1 MSEPTPDPTT
11 ATSVRGEDLVTSPSS
26 NSSKA
31 QRRPVACKSC
41 HALKV
46 KCTPAN
52 ESDPAG
58 PCLRCLNSKRHCEID
73 LNQTRK
79 RRKKTWPPS
88 TPHDPDPHHHTQQHQ
103 HQHQLPPP
111 LQPLP
116 TPQQQHM
123 QQPHQHYLHQP
134 PYIQLNNPVHG
145 PTINLGQLPPPPL
158 LAVPQGGSP
167 HFPGISNGSVLP
179 QIGNSP
185 LLYPLKPD
193 LSAFTEPIVPPHLNT
208 KDEVITRLEEQV
220 RYLTSE
226 LENSRRS
233 QGRQQLQ
240 RLQPRTSFS
249 PPLPSI
255 YVSKYDLE
263 REISLLCDSSSAA
276 LTDLTTSLKE
286 TADRRAY
293 LLKGQAAPVDVVSVG
308 LLSVEDATERLELY
322 RNKIFKRHPLVNIGV
337 ASVQEMQATKPY
349 LFNAI
354 MSITNAIYTKP
365 VDLDTSLAI
374 DNAAIQ
380 LITTEVLVAGSKSEE
395 LICSLLLLCH
405 WYNTPELFRHRRY
418 HLLNVLSVTMLHD
431 LGIVGKPTYS
441 FGKRNTIS
449 QSEQIENEDKKVE
462 YRKLIMIL
470 YFSTVSICLILR
482 RTIYVKWTPYVEEC
496 CSILETS
503 GNETLVNLALF
514 LRLSHELDRI
524 HHIIHAPDICE
535 PAPSAEADNDH
546 DTTLNHPKTP
556 LNATPKQTRM
566 PRSNLS
572 AGKYISLEIQKNL
585 FAIKLRI
592 DPENHPFLAYYHSVE
607 AYLHE
612 PMLGNFLTTELDDG
626 SEVLLLSEA
635 VASVST
641 CTNSCLNAL
650 EQFNYMLPSEISTM
664 PLFYSSRIIYT
675 AGMLLRLRYLILS
688 LPSNIEK
695 DLVPQEAVLA
705 IQTLSGLIET
715 SSKEHSS
722 NHFLKKICLVLTLFI
737 QTYATQVQALLK
749 KNGET
754 PDNFRPSFSKR
765 EQSELSRLSELYR
778 ANQGGGLITHELGR
792 PHPPQVPLDIL
803 SYAASFRGSVSNG
816 SPSSTTK
823 SPRND
828 SSYYN
833 STNGTTHVDS
843 ATSEYAS
850 KLDTASKY
858 KLPIMSAYPLRT
870 ENSNTSDRPLPLP
883 PLNGRKL
890 SYLGSLLNPKLNTL
904 GAKKNNESSLQQP
917 PRHNLA
923 DADQLESSYLAL
935 NDEFWA
941 DLLKSDQ
948 DKVNFTNNVYTQA
961 NDELFF
967 L

>member
-1 MSEPTPDPTT
+1 MSEPTPDPVP
-11 ATSVRGEDLVTSPSS
+11 ATSVRVEDVVTSPSS
-26 NSSKA
+26 SSSKA

-52 ESDPAG
+52 ENDPAG

-79 RRKKTWPPS
+79 RRKKTWPQS
-88 TPHDPDPHHHTQQHQ
+88 TPHDPDPHHPHTQQHP
-103 HQHQLPPP
+103 HQPQPPPP
-111 LQPLP
+111 LHPLP
-116 TPQQQHM
+116 APQPQLL
-123 QQPHQHYLHQP
+123 QQPHQHYSHQP
-134 PYIQLNNPVHG
+134 PYIQSNNRMHG
-145 PTINLGQLPPPPL
+145 STTSSGQSPPPPL
-158 LAVPQGGSP
+158 LAQGGSP
-167 HFPGISNGSVLP
+167 HFPGIGNGAVLP

-185 LLYPLKPD
+185 SMYSLKPD
-193 LSAFTEPIVPPHLNT
+193 LSAYTEPIVPPHLNAR
-208 KDEVITRLEEQV
+208 DEVITRLEEQV

-226 LENSRRS
+226 LQNSRQL
-233 QGRQQLQ
+233 QGRQKQELQ
-240 RLQPRTSFS
+240 RLQPQTSFS
-249 PPLPSI
+249 PPSPSI

-263 REISLLCDSSSAA
+263 REIGLLCDSSSAA

-293 LLKGQAAPVDVVSVG
+293 LLNGQAAPVDVVSVG

-322 RNKIFKRHPLVNIGV
+322 RNKIFKRHPLVNIGN

-380 LITTEVLVAGSKSEE
+380 SITTEVLVAGSKSEE

-503 GNETLVNLALF
+503 GNETSVNLALF
-514 LRLSHELDRI
+514 SRLSHELDRI
-524 HHIIHAPDICE
+524 HHIIHAPEICE
-535 PAPSAEADNDH
+535 PAPPAEGDNDQ
-546 DTTLNHPKTP
+546 DTTSKHPKT
-556 LNATPKQTRM
+556 TPKQIKM
-566 PRSNLS
+566 PRSNSS

-585 FAIKLRI
+585 FAIKSKI
-592 DPENHPFLAYYHSVE
+592 DPEDHPFLAYYHSVE

-612 PMLGNFLTTELDDG
+612 PMLGNFLTTESDDG
-626 SEVLLLSEA
+626 SEVLLSSEA

-650 EQFNYMLPSEISTM
+650 EQFNYMSPSEISTM

-695 DLVPQEAVLA
+695 DLVPQEAVTA
-705 IQTLSGLIET
+705 IQTLSGLIEA
-715 SSKEHSS
+715 SSKEHPS

-778 ANQGGGLITHELGR
+778 ANQGGGLITHESGR

-816 SPSSTTK
+816 SPSSTNK

-828 SSYYN
+828 SSNYN
-833 STNGTTHVDS
+833 NTNGTTHVDS

-850 KLDTASKY
+850 KSDTVPKY
-858 KLPIMSAYPLRT
+858 KSPIIGAYPLRT
-870 ENSNTSDRPLPLP
+870 ENGNTASSDAPLPLP
-883 PLNGRKL
+883 PLNGRKP
-890 SYLGSLLNPKLNTL
+890 SYLGSLLNPKSNTL
-904 GAKKNNESSLQQP
+904 GAKKNNDPSLQQP

-941 DLLKSDQ
+941 DLLRTDQ
-948 DKVNFTNNVYTQA
+948 DKVNFTNNVYSQA